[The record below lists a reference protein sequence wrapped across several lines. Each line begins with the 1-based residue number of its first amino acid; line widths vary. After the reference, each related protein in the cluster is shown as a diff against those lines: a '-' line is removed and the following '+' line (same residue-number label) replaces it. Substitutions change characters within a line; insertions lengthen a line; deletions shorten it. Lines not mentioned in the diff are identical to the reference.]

1 ARGVDQS
8 RRSIS
13 GNVPGTL
20 CERGAAQTLDLAPAV
35 VVEIGPEL
43 LGLTSVHGHAQPV
56 LAAQGDSGR
65 VLIAQ
70 LLIERDHTGVHRVL
84 GVRGPGRRSSSL
96 EHLSDER
103 LAGALRCLA
112 VEGDVLLAQ
121 LRSAGVEA
129 VAATLRQEI
138 IELLIEVG
146 DQLSGIAG
154 DLMEIDP
161 QATVDARTDRRPQV
175 IE

>member
-1 ARGVDQS
+1 PGVDQS
-8 RRSIS
+8 RRSTS
-13 GNVPGTL
+13 GNVPGAL

-84 GVRGPGRRSSSL
+84 GARRPGRRSSPL
-96 EHLSDER
+96 EHLGDER
-103 LAGALRCLA
+103 LAGAPASLA
-112 VEGDVLLAQ
+112 VERDILLAR
-121 LRSAGVEA
+121 L
-129 VAATLRQEI
+129 
-138 IELLIEVG
+138 
-146 DQLSGIAG
+146 
-154 DLMEIDP
+154 P
-161 QATVDARTDRRPQV
+161 
-175 IE
+175 

>member
-1 ARGVDQS
+1 KIRGRSVVTTDEMTRDRSHSTIGVRRVEDLLTPGVEVRVHLPVLVRACRKGPLDVLHQHHPARGVDQS

-65 VLIAQ
+65 
-70 LLIERDHTGVHRVL
+70 
-84 GVRGPGRRSSSL
+84 
-96 EHLSDER
+96 
-103 LAGALRCLA
+103 
-112 VEGDVLLAQ
+112 
-121 LRSAGVEA
+121 
-129 VAATLRQEI
+129 
-138 IELLIEVG
+138 
-146 DQLSGIAG
+146 
-154 DLMEIDP
+154 
-161 QATVDARTDRRPQV
+161 
-175 IE
+175 